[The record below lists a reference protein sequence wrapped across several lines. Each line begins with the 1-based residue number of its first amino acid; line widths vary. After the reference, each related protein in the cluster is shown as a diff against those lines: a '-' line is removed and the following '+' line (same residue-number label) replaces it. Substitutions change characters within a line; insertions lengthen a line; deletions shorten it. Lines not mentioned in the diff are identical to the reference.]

1 MAVAPPFA
9 NLLGGMTKLR
19 IRNPKSHPVHRGQ
32 VDFENSGT
40 TILKTMLLPLRSR
53 LAPPGVGAT
62 LKVLRPIVPERS
74 MLTEICIGVKQSHRC
89 QCHNRHVTPAP
100 DNPKFP

>member
-9 NLLGGMTKLR
+9 NLLRGITKLR
-19 IRNPKSHPVHRGQ
+19 FTKPKSLPVHRGQ
-32 VDFENSGT
+32 VDFGNNGT
-40 TILKTMLLPLRSR
+40 TILKTMRLPLRSR

-74 MLTEICIGVKQSHRC
+74 MLTEICMAGKQRNTSQSH
-89 QCHNRHVTPAP
+89 NMHVTPAS
-100 DNPKFP
+100 DDPKFP